1 LELELLLELELEFEL
16 WLELEFELWLEL
28 EFELWLELEFELWLE
43 LLFELVFELW
53 FRSRLTVRRFST
65 ARPCH
70 HSIVLPWI
78 FRSTVTVT
86 GGASR
91 AAFI

>member
-28 EFELWLELEFELWLE
+28 LFELVFELWLELE
-43 LLFELVFELW
+43 FELW